1 MLTKSDYIC
10 GIQCL
15 RWLWINKN
23 DKERIP
29 ELTELDKARFEEGY
43 IIEEYSKQLFPDLVD
58 LSKFKF
64 DEQVEKTKE
73 HTKKRVPLFQASFL
87 HEDLYS
93 RGDILLPVEDNKW
106 DIIEVKS
113 STKAKKIH
121 LEDLAFQK
129 YIYEKAGLKIRK
141 CFVLHVNKEYVKQGE
156 INPKELLIM
165 TEVTEKV
172 EAIEEVESRAMNMLD
187 CINGECPDFQVDDLL
202 TIEYENIAKD
212 EFIES
217 LPENNIF
224 EFVRILKK
232 KAVPLYKEGIIK
244 MVDVPNWF
252 KLNDKQKIQKMVA
265 ETKETYSNK
274 QQIKYFLDNLQY
286 PIYYFDFE
294 TIYSAVPRF
303 DNSRPYQQIPFQFS
317 LHIQDKPNGDL
328 KHISFLAEGKEDP
341 RPALLKALKNNL
353 GEKGDI
359 LVYNQS
365 FEKKVLKELA
375 EFFPE
380 YSDLIE
386 NNFLQR
392 IKDLM
397 EVFNKFY
404 YYDQKQKGS
413 VSIKYI
419 LPLLSDLKY
428 DGIEIK
434 KGDIASFEFSR
445 VTYGDVPEEDRKK
458 VRDALEKYCCL
469 DTMAEVEIVKALGE
483 IVKKGEISD

>member
-43 IIEEYSKQLFPDLVD
+43 VIEEYAKQLFPDLVD

-73 HTKKRVPLFQASFL
+73 YTQKRVPLFQASFL
-87 HEDLYS
+87 YEDLYS
-93 RGDILLPVEDNKW
+93 RGDILIPVEDDKW

-113 STKAKKIH
+113 STEAKKIH

-129 YIYEKAGLKIRK
+129 YVYEKSGLKIRK
-141 CFVLHVNKEYVKQGE
+141 CFVLHVNKDYVKQGE
-156 INPKELLIM
+156 TNPKELLM
-165 TEVTEKV
+165 QTEVTEKV
-172 EAIEEVESRAMNMLD
+172 EAIEEVESRAMNMLN
-187 CINGECPDFQVDDLL
+187 CINGECPDFNVEDLL

-212 EFIES
+212 EFLES

-252 KLNDKQKIQKMVA
+252 KLNDKQKIQKYVA
-265 ETKETYSNK
+265 ENGEKHIDK
-274 QQIKYFLDNLQY
+274 KQIKEFLDNLQY

-294 TIYSAVPRF
+294 TISSAVPRF
-303 DNSRPYQQIPFQFS
+303 DNSKPYQQIPFQFS
-317 LHIQDKPNGDL
+317 LHIQEKPNGDL

-341 RPALLKALKNNL
+341 RPALIQALKYNL
-353 GEKGDI
+353 GDKGDI
-359 LVYNQS
+359 LVYNQK
-365 FEKKVLKELA
+365 FEKKVLQELA
-375 EFFPE
+375 EFFSE
-380 YSDLIE
+380 NKEIIE
-386 NNFLQR
+386 NNFIPRL
-392 IKDLM
+392 KDLM
-397 EVFNKFY
+397 DVFDKFY
-404 YYDQKQKGS
+404 YYDSKQKGS
-413 VSIKYI
+413 VSIKKT
-419 LPLLSDLKY
+419 LPILSDLKY
-428 DGIEIK
+428 DGMEIK

-445 VTYGDVPEEDRKK
+445 VTYGDVSKEDRQK

-469 DTMAEVEIVKALGE
+469 DTLAEVEIVKALGE
-483 IVKKGEISD
+483 IVKKE

>member
-29 ELTELDKARFEEGY
+29 ESTEIEKARFEEGY
-43 IIEEYSKQLFPDLVD
+43 VIEEYAKSLFPDIVD

-64 DEQVEKTKE
+64 DEQVERTKE
-73 HTKKRVPLFQASFL
+73 HTEKRVPLFQASFL

-93 RGDILLPVEDNKW
+93 RGDILLPVENDEW

-113 STKAKKIH
+113 STEAKKIH

-129 YIYEKAGLKIRK
+129 YVYEKNGLKIRK
-141 CFVLHVNKEYVKQGE
+141 CFVLHVNKEYVRQGE
-156 INPKELLIM
+156 INPKELLM
-165 TEVTEKV
+165 QTEVTEKV
-172 EAIEEVESRAMNMLD
+172 EAIEEVKSRSINMLD

-212 EFIES
+212 EFMES

-232 KAVPLYKEGIIK
+232 KAVPLYKEGIVK
-244 MVDVPNWF
+244 MTEIPNDF
-252 KLNDKQKIQKMVA
+252 KLNDKQKIQKDVA
-265 ETKETYSNK
+265 ENGGKHIDK
-274 QQIKYFLDNLQY
+274 KQIKNFLDNLKY
-286 PIYYFDFE
+286 PLYYFDFE

-303 DNSRPYQQIPFQFS
+303 DNSKPYQQIPFQFS
-317 LHIQDKPNGDL
+317 LHIQEEPNGEL

-341 RPALLKALKNNL
+341 RLALLKSLKENL
-353 GEKGDI
+353 GDKGDI

-365 FEKKVLKELA
+365 FEKKVLKELG

-380 YSDLIE
+380 FNELIE

-397 EVFNKFY
+397 EVFSKFY
-404 YYDQKQKGS
+404 YYDQKQRGS
-413 VSIKYI
+413 VSIKYV

-428 DGIEIK
+428 DGIDIS
-434 KGDIASFEFSR
+434 KGDVASFEFER
-445 VTYGDVPEEDRKK
+445 VTYGDVPEEERQKIRK
-458 VRDALEKYCCL
+458 ALEEYCKL
-469 DTMAEVEIVKALGE
+469 DTMAEVEIIGALGK
-483 IVKKGEISD
+483 IVKDE

>member
-43 IIEEYSKQLFPDLVD
+43 VIEEYAKQLFPDIVD

-73 HTKKRVPLFQASFL
+73 HTQKRVPLFQASFL

-93 RGDILLPVEDNKW
+93 RGDILLPVENDKW

-129 YIYEKAGLKIRK
+129 YVYEKSGLKIRK
-141 CFVLHVNKEYVKQGE
+141 CFVLHVNPDYVKQGE
-156 INPKELLIM
+156 INSKELLM
-165 TEVTEKV
+165 QTEVTEKV
-172 EAIEEVESRAMNMLD
+172 ESIEKVESRAMTMLD
-187 CINGECPDFQVDDLL
+187 CINGECPEFQVDDLL
-202 TIEYENIAKD
+202 TIEYDNIAKD
-212 EFIES
+212 EFMES

-244 MVDVPNWF
+244 MVDIPNWF
-252 KLNDKQKIQKMVA
+252 KLNDKQSIQKYVA
-265 ETKETYSNK
+265 ENGEKHIDK
-274 QQIKYFLDNLQY
+274 KQIKEFLDNLQY

-294 TIYSAVPRF
+294 TISSAVPRF

-317 LHIQDKPNGDL
+317 LHIQDKPNGEL
-328 KHISFLAEGKEDP
+328 KHISFLAEGTKDP
-341 RPALLKALKNNL
+341 RPTLIQSLKDNL
-353 GEKGDI
+353 GDKGDI
-359 LVYNQS
+359 LVYNQR
-365 FEKKVLKELA
+365 FEKMVLKELA

-380 YSDLIE
+380 YKELIE
-386 NNFLQR
+386 DNLLPR

-397 EVFNKFY
+397 EVFDKFY
-404 YYDQKQKGS
+404 YYDSKQKGS
-413 VSIKYI
+413 VSIKKV
-419 LPLLSDLKY
+419 LPLHSDLKY
-428 DGIEIK
+428 DGMDIS
-434 KGDIASFEFSR
+434 KGDVASFEFAR
-445 VTYGDVPEEDRKK
+445 VTYNDVSEEDRQK

-469 DTMAEVEIVKALGE
+469 DTLAEVEIVNALRE
-483 IVKKGEISD
+483 IAK

>member
-1 MLTKSDYIC
+1 MLTKSNYIC

-15 RWLWINKN
+15 RWLWITKN

-29 ELTELDKARFEEGY
+29 EPTELDKVRFEEGY
-43 IIEEYSKQLFPDLVD
+43 IIEEYAKKLFPDLID

-64 DEQVEKTKE
+64 DEQIEETKE
-73 HTKKRVPLFQASFL
+73 HTEKRVPLFQASFL

-93 RGDILLPVEDNKW
+93 RGDILLPVKDNQW

-113 STKAKKIH
+113 STETKKIH

-129 YIYEKAGLKIRK
+129 YVYEKTGLKIRK

-156 INPKELLIM
+156 INPQELLTQ

-172 EAIEEVESRAMNMLD
+172 EAIEEVESRAMNMLN

-212 EFIES
+212 EFMNS

-224 EFVRILKK
+224 QFVRILKK
-232 KAVPLYKEGIIK
+232 KAVPLYKEGIVK
-244 MVDVPNWF
+244 MTDVPNWF
-252 KLNDKQKIQKMVA
+252 KLNDKQKIQKYVA
-265 ETKETYSNK
+265 ENGGKHIDK
-274 QQIKYFLDNLQY
+274 KQIKNFLDNLQY

-294 TIYSAVPRF
+294 TISSAVPRF
-303 DNSRPYQQIPFQFS
+303 DNSKPYQQIPFQFS
-317 LHIQDKPNGDL
+317 IHVQEEPNREL

-341 RPALLKALKNNL
+341 RQVLIQALKDNL
-353 GEKGDI
+353 GDKGDI
-359 LVYNQS
+359 LVYNQK
-365 FEKKVLKELA
+365 FEKMVLKQLA

-380 YSDLIE
+380 NKELIE
-386 NNFLQR
+386 NNFLPR

-397 EVFNKFY
+397 EVFDKFY

-413 VSIKYI
+413 VSIKKT

-428 DGIEIK
+428 DGMDIS
-434 KGDIASFEFSR
+434 KGDVASFEFER
-445 VTYGDVPEEDRKK
+445 VTYGDVSEEDRQK

-469 DTMAEVEIVKALGE
+469 DTLAEVEIVNALGK
-483 IVKKGEISD
+483 IVKD